1 MRRGEFGAKGTGGL
15 SMEPLAGD
23 DPGQIADY
31 RLRGRLGA
39 GGMGRVYLAFT
50 VGGRPVALKV
60 IRPEL
65 GDDRD
70 FRGRFRQEVDAAR
83 RVNGLYT
90 AQVLDADPDASPP
103 WLVTA
108 YVPGPSLQQAVSE
121 HGDRKSTR
129 LNSSHLPTSRMP
141 SSA

>member
-1 MRRGEFGAKGTGGL
+1 
-15 SMEPLAGD
+15 
-23 DPGQIADY
+23 
-31 RLRGRLGA
+31 
-39 GGMGRVYLAFT
+39 MGRVYLAFT
-50 VGGRPVALKV
+50 AGGRAVALRM

-83 RVNGLYT
+83 CVNGLYT

-121 HGDRKSTR
+121 HGPLLGQHPARVLPRRR
-129 LNSSHLPTSRMP
+129 L
-141 SSA
+141 